1 MYNLFMRQ
9 EERLRAEVR
18 KWGHS
23 LGVILPKPIT
33 RKLELK
39 EHETVELKIKKR
51 GGQED
56 LMELFGAARLKEST
70 AKIKKELKEGWDD

>member
-23 LGVILPKPIT
+23 LGLVIPATSVK
-33 RKLELK
+33 KLKLR
-39 EHETVELKIKKR
+39 EHEILDIKIKKR
-51 GGQED
+51 GKRED
-56 LMELFGAARLKEST
+56 LMDLFGIVKWGEPTKKIIKE
-70 AKIKKELKEGWDD
+70 IKEGWGD